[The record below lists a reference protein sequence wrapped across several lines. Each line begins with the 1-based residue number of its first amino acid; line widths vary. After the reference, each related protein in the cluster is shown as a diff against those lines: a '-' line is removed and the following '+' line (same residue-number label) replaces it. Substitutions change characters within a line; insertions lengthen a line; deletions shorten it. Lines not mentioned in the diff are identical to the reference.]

1 MDTGAPSPWLF
12 AVLIALIALSSFFS
26 ASETALTSI
35 SKIKLLSMVEEKVK
49 NADKIQ
55 KLTSNPEKM
64 LSTILI
70 GNNIVNICASSLA
83 TSIAIF
89 YSPNAGVGIA
99 TAVMTIVVLIFG
111 EITPK
116 SFATQHAEK
125 LALAVVNFI
134 LFLQYLFTPVIV
146 ILNVVTG
153 ALLKLMGVD
162 KKEKAPTVTEAEL
175 KTMVNVSHEEG
186 VLEVEERRMINNVF
200 NFGDAQASDV
210 MTPRIKIIALDL
222 ESTYE
227 DVMKVFREEK
237 FSRLPVYT
245 ESIDKI
251 VGVLHLKD
259 IIFLNP
265 AEFSVEKH
273 MRKPFFISAQ
283 TDVAK
288 LFEQMKEK
296 SNPIAIV
303 LDDYGGTA
311 GLLTFED
318 LVEEIVGNIFDEYD
332 ETVVDIEETGEN
344 EYTVDGMTHLVRINE
359 TAGTALES
367 DTMDSISGYITE
379 KLGRFPETGE
389 EIEDENILF
398 TVLETDKTRISKVKM
413 TIRPEEEETDGE
425 DRDDEDEDGDG
436 DEDD

>member
-1 MDTGAPSPWLF
+1 MEPGSPWLF
-12 AVLIALIALSSFFS
+12 VILIILVALSSFFS

-35 SKIKLLSMVEEKVK
+35 SKIKLLAMVEEKVK

-55 KLTSNPEKM
+55 KLTGNPAKM

-99 TAVMTIVVLIFG
+99 TVVMTIVVLIFG

-116 SFATQHAEK
+116 SFAAQHAEK
-125 LALAVVNFI
+125 LAPMVVNVI
-134 LFLQYLFTPVIV
+134 LFLQYVFTPAIV

-153 ALLKLMGVD
+153 ALLRMLGVEKD
-162 KKEKAPTVTEAEL
+162 AKAPTVTEAEL
-175 KTMVNVSHEEG
+175 KTMVNVSQEEG

-200 NFGDAQASDV
+200 NFGDALASDV
-210 MTPRIKIIALDL
+210 MTPRIRIIALDL
-222 ESTYE
+222 DSTYE
-227 DVMKVFREEK
+227 EVMQVFRDEK

-259 IIFLNP
+259 IIFIDP
-265 AEFSVEKH
+265 REFSVEKL
-273 MRKPFFISAQ
+273 MRKPFYISQQ

-296 SNPIAIV
+296 NNPIAIV

-332 ETVVDIEETGEN
+332 ETVVDIEEISED
-344 EYTVDGMTHLVRINE
+344 EFVVDGMTHLVKINE
-359 TAGTALES
+359 TAGTSLES

-379 KLGRFPETGE
+379 KLGRFPEAGE
-389 EIEDENILF
+389 IVEDENLLF
-398 TVLETDKTRISKVKM
+398 TVLETDKTRISKVKL
-413 TIRPEEEETDGE
+413 TILPEADEVAEEEEE
-425 DRDDEDEDGDG
+425 D
-436 DEDD
+436 

>member
-1 MDTGAPSPWLF
+1 MEPGNPWLF
-12 AVLIALIALSSFFS
+12 AVLVVLVALSAFFS

-35 SKIKLLSMVEEKVK
+35 SRIKLLSMAEDKVK
-49 NADKIQ
+49 NADRIL
-55 KLTSNPEKM
+55 KLTANPAKM

-83 TSIAIF
+83 TSIAIH

-99 TAVMTIVVLIFG
+99 TVVMTVVVLIFG

-116 SFATQHAEK
+116 SFAAQHAES
-125 LALAVVNFI
+125 LAPVVVNFVM
-134 LFLQYLFTPVIV
+134 LLQILFTPVIV
-146 ILNVVTG
+146 ILNVATG
-153 ALLKLMGVD
+153 ALLKLLGVD
-162 KKEKAPTVTEAEL
+162 KNKKAPTVTEAEL

-210 MTPRIKIIALDL
+210 MTPRIKIIAVDVQ
-222 ESTYE
+222 STYE
-227 DVMKVFREEK
+227 EVMQIFREEK

-245 ESIDKI
+245 DSIDKI

-259 IIFLNP
+259 IFFSGEE
-265 AEFSVEKH
+265 AFSVEKL
-273 MRKPFFISAQ
+273 MRKPFYSSAQ

-296 SNPIAIV
+296 NNPIAIV

-318 LVEEIVGNIFDEYD
+318 LVEEIVGNLFDEYD
-332 ETVVDIEETGEN
+332 ETEVEIEEAGEN
-344 EYTVDGMTHLVRINE
+344 EFIVDGMTHLTKVNE
-359 TAGTALES
+359 MAGTALES

-379 KLGRFPETGE
+379 KLGRFPEAGE
-389 EIEDENILF
+389 IVDEDNLRF
-398 TVLETDKTRISKVKM
+398 AVLETDKTRISKVKL
-413 TIRPEEEETDGE
+413 TILPEKE
-425 DRDDEDEDGDG
+425 EDEEA
-436 DEDD
+436 DEE

>member
-1 MDTGAPSPWLF
+1 
-12 AVLIALIALSSFFS
+12 LIFLSAFFS
-26 ASETALTSI
+26 AAETALTSI
-35 SKIKLLSMVEEKVK
+35 SKIKLLAMMEEKVK

-55 KLTSNPEKM
+55 KLTSNPSKM

-89 YSPNAGVGIA
+89 YSPTAGVGIA
-99 TAVMTIVVLIFG
+99 TVVMTIVVLIFG

-116 SFATQHAEK
+116 SFAAQHAEK
-125 LALAVVNFI
+125 LALGVVNVI
-134 LFLQYLFTPVIV
+134 LFLQFVFTPIIV
-146 ILNVVTG
+146 LLNVVTG
-153 ALLKLMGVD
+153 ALLRILGV
-162 KKEKAPTVTEAEL
+162 KKDEKAPTVTEAEL

-210 MTPRIKIIALDL
+210 MTPRIKVVALDI
-222 ESTYE
+222 ESTYDE
-227 DVMKVFREEK
+227 VMQVFREEK

-259 IIFLNP
+259 VIFNG
-265 AEFSVEKH
+265 AAAFSVEKL
-273 MRKPFFISAQ
+273 MRKPFYISAQ

-296 SNPIAIV
+296 NNPFAIV

-318 LVEEIVGNIFDEYD
+318 LVEEIVGNLFDEYD
-332 ETVVDIEETGEN
+332 ETVVDIEEIGEN
-344 EYTVDGMTHLVRINE
+344 EYIADGMTHLVRINE
-359 TAGTALES
+359 MAGTALES

-379 KLGRFPETGE
+379 LLGRFPEAGE
-389 EIEDENILF
+389 VVENEKVVF
-398 TVLETDKTRISKVKM
+398 TVLETDKTRISKVKL
-413 TIRPEEEETDGE
+413 TVLPEEEETEE
-425 DRDDEDEDGDG
+425 DA
-436 DEDD
+436 

>member
-1 MDTGAPSPWLF
+1 MEPGNPWLF
-12 AVLIALIALSSFFS
+12 AVLVVLVALSAVFS

-49 NADKIQ
+49 NADRIL
-55 KLTSNPEKM
+55 KLTENPAKM

-99 TAVMTIVVLIFG
+99 TVVMTVVLLIFG

-116 SFATQHAEK
+116 SFAAQHAET
-125 LALAVVNFI
+125 LAPMVVNLI
-134 LFLQYLFTPVIV
+134 IFLQFVFTPVIV
-146 ILNVVTG
+146 VLNVVTG

-162 KKEKAPTVTEAEL
+162 KNKKTPTVTEAEL

-210 MTPRIKIIALDL
+210 MTPRIKMIAVDVQ
-222 ESTYE
+222 STYE
-227 DVMKVFREEK
+227 EVMQVFREEK

-251 VGVLHLKD
+251 VGILHLKD
-259 IIFLNP
+259 IFF
-265 AEFSVEKH
+265 AGAAGFSVGKL
-273 MRKPFFISAQ
+273 MRKPFYISAQ

-288 LFEQMKEK
+288 LFEQMRQKN
-296 SNPIAIV
+296 NPIAIV

-311 GLLTFED
+311 GLITFED

-332 ETVVDIEETGEN
+332 ETVVEIEESGEN
-344 EYTVDGMTHLVRINE
+344 EYIVDGMTHLVKVNE
-359 TAGTALES
+359 MAGTALES
-367 DTMDSISGYITE
+367 DAMDSISGYITE
-379 KLGRFPETGE
+379 KLGRFPESGE
-389 EIEDENILF
+389 VVEDEGILF
-398 TVLETDKTRISKVKM
+398 TVLETDKTRISKVKL
-413 TIRPEEEETDGE
+413 TLLPEDEEEKEETDE
-425 DRDDEDEDGDG
+425 E
-436 DEDD
+436 

>member
-1 MDTGAPSPWLF
+1 MEPGSPWLF
-12 AVLIALIALSSFFS
+12 AILIVLVALSSFFS

-55 KLTSNPEKM
+55 KLTSNPAKM

-99 TAVMTIVVLIFG
+99 TVVMTVVVLIFG

-116 SFATQHAEK
+116 SFAAQHAEK
-125 LALAVVNFI
+125 LAPMVVNTI
-134 LFLQYLFTPVIV
+134 IFLQYLFTPVIV
-146 ILNVVTG
+146 LLNVVTG
-153 ALLKLMGVD
+153 ALLKLLGVD
-162 KKEKAPTVTEAEL
+162 KNEKAPTVTEAEL

-200 NFGDAQASDV
+200 NFGDALASDV
-210 MTPRIKIIALDL
+210 MTPRIKIIALDV
-222 ESTYE
+222 ESTYDE
-227 DVMKVFREEK
+227 VMQVFREEK

-259 IIFLNP
+259 IIFSNHGD
-265 AEFSVEKH
+265 FSVEKL
-273 MRKPFFISAQ
+273 MRKPFYISQQ

-296 SNPIAIV
+296 NNPIAIV

-332 ETVVDIEETGEN
+332 ETVVDIEEVGEN
-344 EYTVDGMTHLVRINE
+344 EYIADGMTHLVKINE
-359 TAGTALES
+359 TAGTSLES

-379 KLGRFPETGE
+379 KLGRFPEAGE
-389 EIEDENILF
+389 VVEDENLLF
-398 TVLETDKTRISKVKM
+398 TVLETDKTRISKVKL
-413 TIRPEEEETDGE
+413 TILPEEDETEEEEE
-425 DRDDEDEDGDG
+425 E
-436 DEDD
+436 

>member
-1 MDTGAPSPWLF
+1 MEPGSPWLF
-12 AVLIALIALSSFFS
+12 AVLVILIALSGFFS

-49 NADKIQ
+49 NADRIQ
-55 KLTSNPEKM
+55 KLTENPAKM

-99 TAVMTIVVLIFG
+99 TVVMTVVVLIFG

-116 SFATQHAEK
+116 SFAAQHAEK
-125 LALAVVNFI
+125 LAPMVVNVI
-134 LFLQYLFTPVIV
+134 IFLQYVFTPVIV

-153 ALLKLMGVD
+153 ALLKLLGVD
-162 KKEKAPTVTEAEL
+162 KKKKAPTVTEAEL
-175 KTMVNVSHEEG
+175 KTMVNVSQEEG

-210 MTPRIKIIALDL
+210 MTPRIKIIALDV
-222 ESTYE
+222 ESTYDE
-227 DVMKVFREEK
+227 VMQVFREEK

-251 VGVLHLKD
+251 IGVLHLKD
-259 IIFLNP
+259 IIFTDP
-265 AEFSVEKH
+265 REFSVEKL
-273 MRKPFFISAQ
+273 MRKPFYISQQ

-296 SNPIAIV
+296 NNPIAIV

-332 ETVVDIEETGEN
+332 ETVVDIEEIGEN
-344 EYTVDGMTHLVRINE
+344 EYVADGMTHLVKINE
-359 TAGTALES
+359 TAGTSLES

-379 KLGRFPETGE
+379 KLGRFPEAGE
-389 EIEDENILF
+389 VVEDENILF
-398 TVLETDKTRISKVKM
+398 TVLETDKTRISKVKL
-413 TIRPEEEETDGE
+413 TLLPEENEEEEE
-425 DRDDEDEDGDG
+425 EE
-436 DEDD
+436 E

>member
-1 MDTGAPSPWLF
+1 MEPGNPWLF
-12 AVLIALIALSSFFS
+12 AVLGILVALSSFFS
-26 ASETALTSI
+26 ASETALTSV
-35 SKIKLLSMVEEKVK
+35 SQIKLLSMVEEKVK
-49 NADKIQ
+49 NADRIL
-55 KLTSNPEKM
+55 KLRENPNKM

-83 TSIAIF
+83 TSIAIY

-125 LALAVVNFI
+125 LALMVVNI
-134 LFLQYLFTPVIV
+134 IIFLQYLFTPVIWV
-146 ILNVVTG
+146 LNLVTG
-153 ALLKLMGVD
+153 VLLKILGVD

-175 KTMVNVSHEEG
+175 KTMVNISHEEG
-186 VLEVEERRMINNVF
+186 VLEVDERRMINNVF

-210 MTPRIKIIALDL
+210 MTPRIRIVAADV
-222 ESTYE
+222 ESTYDE
-227 DVMKVFREEK
+227 VMKIFREEK

-251 VGVLHLKD
+251 IGVLHLKD
-259 IIFLNP
+259 IIFIDP

-273 MRKPFFISAQ
+273 MRKPFYTSVQ

-288 LFEQMKEK
+288 LFEQMREK
-296 SNPIAIV
+296 NNPIAIV
-303 LDDYGGTA
+303 LDEYGGTA

-332 ETVVDIEETGEN
+332 ETIVDIEETGEN
-344 EYTVDGMTHLVRINE
+344 EYTVDGMTHLIRINE
-359 TAGTALES
+359 TIGTALES

-379 KLGRFPETGE
+379 KLGRFPEAGE
-389 EIEDENILF
+389 VVEDNKIQF
-398 TVLETDKTRISKVKM
+398 AVLEVDKNRISKVKL
-413 TIRPEEEETDGE
+413 TLLPEEEIAEE
-425 DRDDEDEDGDG
+425 DDEKKD
-436 DEDD
+436 

>member
-1 MDTGAPSPWLF
+1 MEPGSPWLF
-12 AVLIALIALSSFFS
+12 AILIVLVALSSFFS
-26 ASETALTSI
+26 AAETALTSI
-35 SKIKLLSMVEEKVK
+35 SKIKLLAMVEEKAK

-55 KLTSNPEKM
+55 KLTSNPSKM

-89 YSPNAGVGIA
+89 YSPTAGVGIA
-99 TAVMTIVVLIFG
+99 TVVMTIVVLIFG

-125 LALAVVNFI
+125 LAPMVVNTI
-134 LFLQYLFTPVIV
+134 LFLQFIFTPAIV
-146 ILNVVTG
+146 VLNLVTG
-153 ALLKLMGVD
+153 ALLRMLGV
-162 KKEKAPTVTEAEL
+162 KKSEKSPTVTEAEL

-210 MTPRIKIIALDL
+210 MTPRIRIIALDV
-222 ESTYE
+222 ESSYDE
-227 DVMKVFREEK
+227 VMQVFRDEK

-245 ESIDKI
+245 ESIDRI

-259 IIFLNP
+259 IIFTDS
-265 AEFSVEKH
+265 AEFSVEKL
-273 MRKPFFISAQ
+273 MRKPFYISAQ

-288 LFEQMKEK
+288 LFEQMRQKN
-296 SNPIAIV
+296 NPIAIV

-311 GLLTFED
+311 GLVTFED

-332 ETVVDIEETGEN
+332 ETVVDVEKIGEN
-344 EYTVDGMTHLVRINE
+344 EYMADGMTHLVKINE
-359 TAGTALES
+359 TAGTELES

-389 EIEDENILF
+389 LVEDGNVLF
-398 TVLETDKTRISKVKM
+398 TVVETDKTRISKVK
-413 TIRPEEEETDGE
+413 ISILPETDEVVEKIE
-425 DRDDEDEDGDG
+425 D
-436 DEDD
+436 

>member
-1 MDTGAPSPWLF
+1 MEPGNPWLF
-12 AVLIALIALSSFFS
+12 AVLVVLVALSAFFS
-26 ASETALTSI
+26 AAETALTSI
-35 SKIKLLSMVEEKVK
+35 SKIKLLSMVEEKVR
-49 NADKIQ
+49 NADRIL
-55 KLTSNPEKM
+55 KLTENPSKM

-99 TAVMTIVVLIFG
+99 TVVMTVVVLIFG

-125 LALAVVNFI
+125 LALLVVNII
-134 LFLQYLFTPVIV
+134 LFLQFVFTPAIWL
-146 ILNVVTG
+146 LNLVTG
-153 ALLKLMGVD
+153 VILKLMGVD
-162 KKEKAPTVTEAEL
+162 KNKKAPTVTEAEL

-210 MTPRIKIIALDL
+210 MTPRIKIIALDI
-222 ESTYE
+222 ESTYD
-227 DVMKVFREEK
+227 DVMQVFREEK

-259 IIFLNP
+259 IIFSDKGS
-265 AEFSVEKH
+265 FSVDKL
-273 MRKPFFISAQ
+273 MRKPFYISAQ

-296 SNPIAIV
+296 NNPIAIV

-332 ETVVDIEETGEN
+332 ETVVEIEEIGED
-344 EYTVDGMTHLVRINE
+344 EYIVDGMTHLTKVNE
-359 TAGTALES
+359 TAGTSLES
-367 DTMDSISGYITE
+367 DEMDSISGYITE
-379 KLGRFPETGE
+379 KLGRFPEAGE
-389 EIEDENILF
+389 ELEEERLLF
-398 TVLETDKTRISKVKM
+398 TVLETAKNRISKVKL
-413 TIRPEEEETDGE
+413 TILPEGDEDEEEETDE
-425 DRDDEDEDGDG
+425 KTK
-436 DEDD
+436 

>member
-1 MDTGAPSPWLF
+1 MEPGSPWLF
-12 AVLIALIALSSFFS
+12 AILIVLVALSSFFS
-26 ASETALTSI
+26 AAETALTSI
-35 SKIKLLSMVEEKVK
+35 SKIKLLAMVEEKAK

-55 KLTSNPEKM
+55 KLTSNPSKM

-89 YSPNAGVGIA
+89 YSPTAGVGIA
-99 TAVMTIVVLIFG
+99 TVVMTIVVLIFG

-125 LALAVVNFI
+125 LAPMVVNTI
-134 LFLQYLFTPVIV
+134 LFLQFIFTPAIV
-146 ILNVVTG
+146 VLNLITG
-153 ALLKLMGVD
+153 ALLRMLGV
-162 KKEKAPTVTEAEL
+162 KKNEKSPTVTEAEL

-210 MTPRIKIIALDL
+210 MTPRIRIIALNV
-222 ESTYE
+222 ESSYDE
-227 DVMKVFREEK
+227 VMQVFRDEK

-245 ESIDKI
+245 ESIDRI

-259 IIFLNP
+259 IIFTDS
-265 AEFSVEKH
+265 AEFSVEKL
-273 MRKPFFISAQ
+273 MRKPFYISAQ

-288 LFEQMKEK
+288 LFEQMRQKN
-296 SNPIAIV
+296 NPIAIV

-311 GLLTFED
+311 GLVTFED

-332 ETVVDIEETGEN
+332 ETVVDVEKIGEN
-344 EYTVDGMTHLVRINE
+344 EYMADGMTHLVKINE
-359 TAGTALES
+359 TAGTELES

-389 EIEDENILF
+389 LVEDGNVLF
-398 TVLETDKTRISKVKM
+398 TVVETDKTRISKVK
-413 TIRPEEEETDGE
+413 ISILPETDEVVEKTE
-425 DRDDEDEDGDG
+425 D
-436 DEDD
+436 